1 MNTKIGGGSSGE
13 ESWDFC
19 IYNYNIDRVITGNP
33 LALYITDENEK
44 QQCIRDLEI
53 ALKAD
58 VIQLNNGDYILI
70 IRWARILLMEWDRV
84 LWTIR

>member
-1 MNTKIGGGSSGE
+1 MEKNREIFVYIT
-13 ESWDFC
+13 D
-19 IYNYNIDRVITGNP
+19 NIDRVITGNP

-58 VIQLNNGDYILI
+58 VIQLKNGDYILI
-70 IRWARILLMEWDRV
+70 SR
-84 LWTIR
+84 

>member
-1 MNTKIGGGSSGE
+1 MDS
-13 ESWDFC
+13 
-19 IYNYNIDRVITGNP
+19 VITGNP

-58 VIQLNNGDYILI
+58 VIQLKNGDYILI
-70 IRWARILLMEWDRV
+70 SR
-84 LWTIR
+84 

>member
-1 MNTKIGGGSSGE
+1 VVQVEKNREIFVYIT
-13 ESWDFC
+13 D
-19 IYNYNIDRVITGNP
+19 NIDRVITGNP

-58 VIQLNNGDYILI
+58 VIQLKNGDYILI
-70 IRWARILLMEWDRV
+70 SR
-84 LWTIR
+84 